1 MKPVLLQTL
10 PAFRVVRDAA
20 FLGEDTLLLT
30 DPLANLWRFTLE
42 NGQVRLLHRGEDIM
56 ALFRE
61 GIVPAGGGYPRLAVS
76 PRGDAP
82 VSKPLPG
89 QTDVRFSPSG
99 RRFITLG
106 PTSSNPYPMQG
117 EGGGTTVTLWGL
129 EA

>member
-30 DPLANLWRFTLE
+30 DPLANLWQFTLE

-61 GIVPAGGGYPRLAVS
+61 GIVPAGGRVPS
-76 PRGDAP
+76 PRG
-82 VSKPLPG
+82 VSA
-89 QTDVRFSPSG
+89 
-99 RRFITLG
+99 
-106 PTSSNPYPMQG
+106 
-117 EGGGTTVTLWGL
+117 W
-129 EA
+129 